1 MVQYKTIRLPVKSYG
16 RALYPQTSVMYR
28 FTHQRSQGPCP
39 RCQSRDPAARS
50 PRGTAGRGAGAWWQG
65 PGPALTA
72 APATA
77 SAAAHGGQQGWVT
90 LEPSECCGG
99 CAVPTERQ
107 LGAAH
112 RFRIQYKSSEASRL

>member
-1 MVQYKTIRLPVKSYG
+1 MVQYKTIRLPVKSYCRG
-16 RALYPQTSVMYR
+16 LYPQTSVMYR
-28 FTHQRSQGPCP
+28 FTHQGWQGPCP

-50 PRGTAGRGAGAWWQG
+50 PRGTGGRRAGAWWQG

-72 APATA
+72 APATGP
-77 SAAAHGGQQGWVT
+77 AAAQGGQQGWAA

-99 CAVPTERQ
+99 RAVPTQHQ
-107 LGAAH
+107 LGAAR